1 MKNSGL
7 QKVFIFTCLILISSV
22 LLSGCMEQNLSS
34 IFNEEE
40 VEKAGEQVVLL
51 LNQRDSDGLWALS
64 DPQLEAALTDDVLE
78 GIYQVLSG
86 VGPFEGFEQVRVAGM
101 IDRSIGNDFA
111 VATVK
116 ARYQNKSLTYT
127 IIFNEQMDLVGL
139 YYQ

>member
-7 QKVFIFTCLILISSV
+7 QKVIFFTCLILMFSV

-34 IFNEEE
+34 IFHEEE

-64 DPQLEAALTDDVLE
+64 DPQMKASLTDDVLE
-78 GIYQVLSG
+78 GVYQVLSG

-116 ARYQNKSLTYT
+116 ARYHNKSITYT